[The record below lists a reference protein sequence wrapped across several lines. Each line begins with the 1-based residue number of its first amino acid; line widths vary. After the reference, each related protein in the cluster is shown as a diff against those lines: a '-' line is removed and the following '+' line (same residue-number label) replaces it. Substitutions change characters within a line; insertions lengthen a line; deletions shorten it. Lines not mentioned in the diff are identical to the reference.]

1 MGGSVPTTV
10 SKMEQIVTI
19 VHNCQQLITPATLSS
34 ILDVAV
40 ALDLALYID
49 VILNS
54 LQVAQSS

>member
-1 MGGSVPTTV
+1 MPAAA

-19 VHNCQQLITPATLSS
+19 VHDCQQLITTVTLSS
-34 ILDVAV
+34 ILDIAV

-54 LQVAQSS
+54 LQVAQSSE

>member
-1 MGGSVPTTV
+1 MPAAA

-19 VHNCQQLITPATLSS
+19 VHDCQQLITTVALSS
-34 ILDVAV
+34 ILDIAV

-54 LQVAQSS
+54 LQVAQSSE